1 MTQSS
6 SNEATRNDKTS
17 SVASPD
23 LSFWHRLRQVD
34 LHDPRR
40 RKLLTVSLAI
50 SIFIV
55 ALVLNL
61 YSLGEPS
68 LWFDEV
74 LSVTR
79 ARQSLSVLLQIIS
92 STQPNMA
99 LYYVFLHYW
108 LAFTSLFGLH
118 PTEFVVR
125 FPSAIFAA
133 SSSAMIFLLG
143 QRFLGITAG
152 MLGASL

>member
-6 SNEATRNDKTS
+6 SNEAMRDDKTS
-17 SVASPD
+17 RVASLD
-23 LSFWHRLRQVD
+23 LSFWHRLRDVD
-34 LHDPRR
+34 LHDSQR

-50 SIFIV
+50 ILFIV

-79 ARQSLSVLLQIIS
+79 ARQTLPVLLQIIS
-92 STQPNMA
+92 NTQPNMA
-99 LYYVFLHYW
+99 LY
-108 LAFTSLFGLH
+108 
-118 PTEFVVR
+118 
-125 FPSAIFAA
+125 
-133 SSSAMIFLLG
+133 
-143 QRFLGITAG
+143 
-152 MLGASL
+152 